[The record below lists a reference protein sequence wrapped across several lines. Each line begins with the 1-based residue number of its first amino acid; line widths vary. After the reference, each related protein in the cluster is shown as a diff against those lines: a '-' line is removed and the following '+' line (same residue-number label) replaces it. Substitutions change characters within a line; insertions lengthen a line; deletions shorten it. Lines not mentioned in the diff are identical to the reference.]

1 METGETVEV
10 LEEKDPQYYL
20 GIKIS
25 KDKSF
30 LIVSGSSKVKT
41 KLWLIDLRSSKRNLI
56 KVWEDSSKVVL
67 NHVDNHFLLWINGQ
81 KSEIKLIKDA

>member
-1 METGETVEV
+1 METGETIEI

-25 KDKSF
+25 KDKNY
-30 LIVSGSSKVKT
+30 LIVNGSSKVKT
-41 KLWLIDLRSSKRNLI
+41 KLWLIDLKSNKRNLI

-67 NHVDNHFLLWINGQ
+67 NHVDNHFLLWING
-81 KSEIKLIKDA
+81 

>member
-10 LEEKDPQYYL
+10 LAEKDPQYYL

-30 LIVSGSSKVKT
+30 LIVSGSSKAKT
-41 KLWLIDLRSSKRNLI
+41 KLWLIDLRSSKRELI

-67 NHVDNHFLLWINGQ
+67 NHVDNHFLLWING
-81 KSEIKLIKDA
+81 